1 MGVCKV
7 NEILEQLGEF
17 GLVPAVKINNADSAV
32 DVGRALIAGDLP
44 VIEVIFRTDAAEEA
58 IRRINNELPEIL
70 LGAGTVLTVDQVKKA
85 VSAGAKFIVAP
96 GFNPTVVDYCIENG
110 IPVTPGVN
118 NPSMIELAVERGLKL
133 LKFFPAEASGG
144 LKILKAVAPA
154 YSGVSFLPTGGIN
167 EGNLAD
173 YLAFDRVHACGGT
186 WFCKDA
192 LISNGRFDEITRLT
206 KNAVSIVLGF
216 SISEAVVYERAEDDA
231 IFSISFL
238 SDLLNFPL
246 ITGRASAKGGPEFEN
261 AGVSS
266 QGKYGRIVIKT
277 NNLNRAAAYFK
288 RRGVKINPG
297 TSSREAEKQESIGL
311 EIAVFGFS
319 VNILQK

>member
-1 MGVCKV
+1 
-7 NEILEQLGEF
+7 
-17 GLVPAVKINNADSAV
+17 
-32 DVGRALIAGDLP
+32 
-44 VIEVIFRTDAAEEA
+44 
-58 IRRINNELPEIL
+58 
-70 LGAGTVLTVDQVKKA
+70 
-85 VSAGAKFIVAP
+85 
-96 GFNPTVVDYCIENG
+96 
-110 IPVTPGVN
+110 
-118 NPSMIELAVERGLKL
+118 
-133 LKFFPAEASGG
+133 
-144 LKILKAVAPA
+144 
-154 YSGVSFLPTGGIN
+154 
-167 EGNLAD
+167 
-173 YLAFDRVHACGGT
+173 
-186 WFCKDA
+186 
-192 LISNGRFDEITRLT
+192 
-206 KNAVSIVLGF
+206 
-216 SISEAVVYERAEDDA
+216 EAVVYERAEDDA

-246 ITGRASAKGGPEFEN
+246 ITGRASSKGGPEFEN